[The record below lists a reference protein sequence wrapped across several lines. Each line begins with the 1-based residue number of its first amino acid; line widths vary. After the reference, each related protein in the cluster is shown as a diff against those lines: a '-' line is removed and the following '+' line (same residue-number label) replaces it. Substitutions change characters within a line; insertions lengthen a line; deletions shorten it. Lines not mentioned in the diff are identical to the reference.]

1 MYLRE
6 QGVWKPHL
14 PFLIP
19 FFIFL
24 GLFFAGTA
32 GATDYSS
39 ASYVIKDPVLAPSGY
54 ATSAGYAMTMTVGQ
68 IAIGTSTPT
77 VAGTVG
83 ETRSGFEYFP
93 FVNRPTPSATAG
105 DAQVSLSW
113 TASTG
118 VLGWVV
124 SGYSVGQSTVSG
136 GPYSFAAVGNV
147 TSSTATGLANGTT
160 YYFVIAAKDFFGN
173 FIATSTE
180 VSGTP
185 VASSVPP
192 TTPGTGGGGGGI
204 VYPPSFATTTLPSIP
219 ITIPPFSIPPPAGVC
234 RSVADLN
241 CDGYVDIVDFSIM
254 YYWFE
259 KNNIPAR
266 IDLAA
271 DGAINLAD
279 FSVMAFYWYE
289 RYPL

>member
-1 MYLRE
+1 MHSCAS
-6 QGVWKPHL
+6 KHC
-14 PFLIP
+14 
-19 FFIFL
+19 
-24 GLFFAGTA
+24 LFFLSIFFLTLGIFFAVTA
-32 GATDYSS
+32 EATEYSS
-39 ASYVIKDPVLAPSGY
+39 ASYVVKDPVLAPAGY

-105 DAQVSLSW
+105 AAQVSLSW
-113 TASTG
+113 TAATG
-118 VLGWVV
+118 VLGWTV

-136 GPYSFAAVGNV
+136 GPYTFSAVGNV
-147 TSSTATGLANGTT
+147 TSSVATGLANGTT

-185 VASSVPP
+185 VASATPTPTP
-192 TTPGTGGGGGGI
+192 TTSGGGGI
-204 VYPPSFATTTLPSIP
+204 VAPPVYGTTTLPSIP
-219 ITIPPFSIPPPAGVC
+219 ITIPPFTVPPLGIC
-234 RSVADLN
+234 RTAADLN

-254 YYWFE
+254 YYWYE
-259 KNNIPAR
+259 KTEIPAR
-266 IDLAA
+266 VDLAA
-271 DGAINLAD
+271 DGVINIAD

-289 RYPL
+289 RNYL

>member
-1 MYLRE
+1 MQ
-6 QGVWKPHL
+6 QGIWKPR
-14 PFLIP
+14 
-19 FFIFL
+19 
-24 GLFFAGTA
+24 LFFLPIFSAGVFFCFGIFFAATA
-32 GATDYSS
+32 QATEYSS
-39 ASYVIKDPVLAPSGY
+39 ASYVVKDPVLAPAGY

-105 DAQVSLSW
+105 AAQVSLSW
-113 TASTG
+113 TALTG
-118 VLGWVV
+118 VLGWTV

-136 GPYSFAAVGNV
+136 GPYTFSAVGNV
-147 TSSTATGLANGTT
+147 TSSVATGLANGTM

-185 VASSVPP
+185 VASAIPAP
-192 TTPGTGGGGGGI
+192 TPSTGGGGGGMVAPP
-204 VYPPSFATTTLPSIP
+204 VYETPTLPSIP
-219 ITIPPFSIPPPAGVC
+219 ITIPPFTLPPPGIC
-234 RSVADLN
+234 RTVADLN

-254 YYWFE
+254 YYWYE
-259 KNNIPAR
+259 KVEVPAR
-266 IDLAA
+266 VDLAA
-271 DGAINLAD
+271 DGVINLAD

-289 RYPL
+289 RNYL